1 MSLSLRYYRAD
12 IYPLMQ
18 ERPMTDPNNPA
29 NRDRQSA
36 EAVWSVFVPSEL
48 AFLGRGRSAGGQGSL
63 ARIATVGKDGTPHV
77 VPVGMW
83 THNTV
88 EDTIDVRGR
97 DLEKTK
103 KFRDVARS
111 GRAAIVIDDML
122 KLDPSEQQGGWDSR
136 PRAVEVRGRA
146 EVVAHPEPLIR
157 IHPERIVSWGTD
169 PDHPSERNARTVS

>member
-1 MSLSLRYYRAD
+1 
-12 IYPLMQ
+12 
-18 ERPMTDPNNPA
+18 MTAFTP
-29 NRDRQSA
+29 Q
-36 EAVWSVFVPSEL
+36 EL
-48 AFLGRGRSAGGQGSL
+48 AFLGGGRKAGGQGNL

-83 THNTV
+83 THEPT

-111 GRAAIVIDDML
+111 GRAAIVIDDMV
-122 KLDPSEQQGGWDSR
+122 KLDPSEREAAGGWDSR

-146 EVVAHPEPLIR
+146 EAIMEPQPLIR

-169 PDHPSERNARTVS
+169 PDHPNERNARTVSS